1 MPPSLPTI
9 PPGLNTFGQVAGNY
23 QAAAAV
29 ASAALTPYAQ
39 HLLMML
45 FAIELIYTAC
55 LWALSAR
62 SGYEILEQ
70 LCRRGLAIGLMYWF
84 LTNAVSLMT
93 TVFNSFQQLGAEA
106 VGVSNLSPSGVLNIG
121 LQMAGAIM
129 AGFAHLSFFTG
140 VIKGGAGLGTAIIL
154 PLISSLIIVIA
165 FTIAAAWYLVTTI
178 EMYMVMGGGSVLIAL
193 GGSPFTAALFQRFL
207 SKVIALGIRLMF
219 IILTLGVG
227 MQLANGWLAAIQ
239 SAPVLTSAM
248 FFYLIANAIMFLI
261 TVLGVP
267 YMASALAGDSVS
279 FGLAQAFEATWLTGT
294 IANGVKMGLQTAK
307 HMATLNAG
315 RARVAKATEAQRAAQ
330 QMPSGPQPN
339 YPPPGYGPSSSGPG
353 LPPPPNRGSGGGGA
367 QLGYEPGRPGQRTKD
382 IAIDISGL
390 QNGNGNGNKSA

>member
-1 MPPSLPTI
+1 MIPSPLSSSSL
-9 PPGLNTFGQVAGNY
+9 PPGLATFGQVTGNY
-23 QAAAAV
+23 ATAANA

-45 FAIELIYTAC
+45 FTIELIYTAC

-84 LTNAVSLMT
+84 LTNAVSVMS
-93 TVFNSFQQLGAEA
+93 TVFNSFQQLGERAI
-106 VGVSNLSPSGVLNIG
+106 GVSSLTPEGVLTLG

-140 VIKGGAGLGTAIIL
+140 VIKGGTGLGTAIIL

-193 GGSPFTAALFQRFL
+193 GGSAFTPALFQRSL
-207 SKVIALGIRLMF
+207 SKVIALRIRLMF

-227 MQLANGWLAAIQ
+227 MHLPNAWLAPIP
-239 SAPVLTSAM
+239 SAPVLPTAM
-248 FFYLIANAIMFLI
+248 FFYPIGNAIMF
-261 TVLGVP
+261 
-267 YMASALAGDSVS
+267 
-279 FGLAQAFEATWLTGT
+279 
-294 IANGVKMGLQTAK
+294 
-307 HMATLNAG
+307 
-315 RARVAKATEAQRAAQ
+315 
-330 QMPSGPQPN
+330 
-339 YPPPGYGPSSSGPG
+339 
-353 LPPPPNRGSGGGGA
+353 
-367 QLGYEPGRPGQRTKD
+367 
-382 IAIDISGL
+382 
-390 QNGNGNGNKSA
+390 

>member
-106 VGVSNLSPSGVLNIG
+106 VGVSNLSI
-121 LQMAGAIM
+121 
-129 AGFAHLSFFTG
+129 
-140 VIKGGAGLGTAIIL
+140 
-154 PLISSLIIVIA
+154 
-165 FTIAAAWYLVTTI
+165 
-178 EMYMVMGGGSVLIAL
+178 
-193 GGSPFTAALFQRFL
+193 
-207 SKVIALGIRLMF
+207 
-219 IILTLGVG
+219 
-227 MQLANGWLAAIQ
+227 
-239 SAPVLTSAM
+239 
-248 FFYLIANAIMFLI
+248 
-261 TVLGVP
+261 
-267 YMASALAGDSVS
+267 
-279 FGLAQAFEATWLTGT
+279 
-294 IANGVKMGLQTAK
+294 
-307 HMATLNAG
+307 G
-315 RARVAKATEAQRAAQ
+315 RA
-330 QMPSGPQPN
+330 
-339 YPPPGYGPSSSGPG
+339 
-353 LPPPPNRGSGGGGA
+353 
-367 QLGYEPGRPGQRTKD
+367 
-382 IAIDISGL
+382 
-390 QNGNGNGNKSA
+390 